1 MYEYQYE
8 GEGNV
13 EVFEALATRRSIRKF
28 MNKPINAAQLND
40 IVEVAKL
47 YPNPANLQPMRFVI
61 LNQREQCEPVLQ
73 LLRWAGYISDHEIE
87 DDNQPAAMILLFGDR
102 EKAKDFGFSTGAA
115 ATYIMLAAHA
125 MGIASCCLGVSQA
138 SKIYEV
144 VGIDPSH
151 YEFQCL
157 VALGYPGQTA
167 RTVDQSGS
175 CKYYLDDQGN
185 FVVPKRK
192 NDEIMLG
199 NWTFE
204 SRE

>member
-1 MYEYQYE
+1 M
-8 GEGNV
+8 

-61 LNQREQCEPVLQ
+61 VNQKNQCEPVLR
-73 LLRWAGYISDHEIE
+73 LLRWAGYISDYEMN
-87 DDNQPAAMILLFGDR
+87 DDDQPTAMILLFGDR

-115 ATYIMLAAHA
+115 ATYIMLAAQA

-138 SKIYEV
+138 SKIYEI
-144 VGIDPSH
+144 VGLDPCQ

-157 VALGYPGQTA
+157 VALGYPGQTV
-167 RTVDQSGS
+167 RTVDQSEN
-175 CKYYLDDQGN
+175 CKYYMDDQGN

-192 NDEIMLG
+192 NTEIILG
-199 NWTFE
+199 NWSMD

>member
-73 LLRWAGYISDHEIE
+73 LLRWAGYISDYEI
-87 DDNQPAAMILLFGDR
+87 
-102 EKAKDFGFSTGAA
+102 KDEPSTLQLQ
-115 ATYIMLAAHA
+115 I
-125 MGIASCCLGVSQA
+125 
-138 SKIYEV
+138 
-144 VGIDPSH
+144 
-151 YEFQCL
+151 
-157 VALGYPGQTA
+157 
-167 RTVDQSGS
+167 
-175 CKYYLDDQGN
+175 
-185 FVVPKRK
+185 
-192 NDEIMLG
+192 
-199 NWTFE
+199 
-204 SRE
+204 